1 MASVG
6 MRPTAHDFTSLLT
19 LRSGS
24 NSGGASAAAA
34 ACLLRQMVRPP
45 PGAAEAAAAAGE
57 ADEAAAAA
65 LELEN
70 SLGAAFG
77 SYPPQVEDA
86 TDAERPASV
95 QARHAPERH

>member
-45 PGAAEAAAAAGE
+45 PGAAEAAGE
-57 ADEAAAAA
+57 AVEAAAAA

-77 SYPPQVEDA
+77 SEPPQVEDA

-95 QARHAPERH
+95 HAR